1 VRILPLLQGIVLG
14 QILASGFAGHAR
26 FHCTHADGCS
36 LVALANEL
44 GELVSCDHNPQ
55 QHPPPR
61 PVSNSK
67 PSHPGKP
74 PVSVGNF
81 NCRQGVIL
89 IVAGHGDYHNNINVQ
104 IVLLPA
110 IPPAWA
116 KASSF
121 KGLRARGG
129 HTVDCT
135 WQNGRLTDCQIM
147 TDSGPT
153 PVKIRLNGELRE
165 INTTAAITDMGTA
178 AASGPGAAMWQVG
191 KAQAHLPP
199 PVTAPSSPGSGP
211 QANRFKSAASSDRML
226 KSTDDRRFGGG

>member
-1 VRILPLLQGIVLG
+1 MSSGPRFPKLQSLLRPAMTDITGLLDRFQLASCSRSGGLPADLQGLWNH
-14 QILASGFAGHAR
+14 S
-26 FHCTHADGCS
+26 
-36 LVALANEL
+36 N
-44 GELVSCDHNPQ
+44 NP
-55 QHPPPR
+55 PW
-61 PVSNSK
+61 
-67 PSHPGKP
+67 
-74 PVSVGNF
+74 
-81 NCRQGVIL
+81 
-89 IVAGHGDYHNNINVQ
+89 AGDYHNNINVQ

-110 IPPAWA
+110 IPPVWA

-165 INTTAAITDMGTA
+165 ITTTAAITDMGTA